1 MPDTK
6 KSPITTFKGGF
17 FSDLANRIKLVLRLM
32 GDRRVSPLL
41 KAIPVGSLVYL
52 LFPDIAPGP
61 IDDAAIIWLG
71 LYLFVEL
78 CPIEV
83 VEEHMRT
90 IAGTLPGQWHEPQN
104 TSEDEIIDAEFKDEQ

>member
-6 KSPITTFKGGF
+6 KSPITTYKGGF
-17 FSDLANRIKLVLRLM
+17 FSDLANRIKLVLRLL

-61 IDDAAIIWLG
+61 IGDAAIIWLG
-71 LYLFVEL
+71 LYLFLEL
-78 CPIEV
+78 FPIEV

-90 IAGTLPGQWHEPQN
+90 ISVSHRGQLHEPQN